1 RMLRALILMKAIVL
15 LVIFSVQVSA
25 NVSAQNINLTLRNA
39 PLSVVLEQISK
50 QTEYDFSYN
59 DNVLKKA
66 KPVNVTLRNETL
78 EKSLQQLFTDQP
90 LTYEVS
96 DRIIIIK
103 EKKISS

>member
-1 RMLRALILMKAIVL
+1 MNIYLVYKEKAIHTIRLPFLFDKRMLRALILMKAIVL
-15 LVIFSVQVSA
+15 LVLFSVQVSA

-78 EKSLQQLFTDQP
+78 EKSL
-90 LTYEVS
+90 
-96 DRIIIIK
+96 
-103 EKKISS
+103 